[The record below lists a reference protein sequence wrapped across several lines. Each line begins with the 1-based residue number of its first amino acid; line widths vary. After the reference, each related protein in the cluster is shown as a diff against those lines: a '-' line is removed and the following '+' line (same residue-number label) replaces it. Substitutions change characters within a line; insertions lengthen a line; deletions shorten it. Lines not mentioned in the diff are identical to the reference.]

1 MQVTKAIYISN
12 DPVSPGI
19 MQKNRCYIWEKLS
32 PKKHEAGMFDEEY
45 HIEDDDLNFIEN
57 DFYAGKAKKKLTQ
70 MDDPNNS
77 MIVLRYEQES
87 KDLALI
93 RMIRNDIVW
102 FLLEGP
108 FGTDEFFYSYMEE
121 GKFLP
126 HQLKLKIKS
135 LKIYLDTI
143 YALVQEDCVCPQ
155 FVENIKLIS
164 QCALMGCT
172 HLPQEKQNQLPKYI
186 LDNWVYKL
194 CWLAMDIYNQNPKD
208 NRSMANAMNTIQCK
222 ILDIFEKISGYRLNL

>member
-1 MQVTKAIYISN
+1 MYIVN
-12 DPVSPGI
+12 DAVSPGI

-32 PKKHEAGMFDEEY
+32 TKAINDDQFEDDY

-93 RMIRNDIVW
+93 RMIRNDLIW
-102 FLLEGP
+102 FLNEGP
-108 FGTDEFFYSYMEE
+108 YGTDEFFYSYIEE

-126 HQLKLKIKS
+126 K
-135 LKIYLDTI
+135 
-143 YALVQEDCVCPQ
+143 
-155 FVENIKLIS
+155 
-164 QCALMGCT
+164 
-172 HLPQEKQNQLPKYI
+172 
-186 LDNWVYKL
+186 
-194 CWLAMDIYNQNPKD
+194 
-208 NRSMANAMNTIQCK
+208 
-222 ILDIFEKISGYRLNL
+222 